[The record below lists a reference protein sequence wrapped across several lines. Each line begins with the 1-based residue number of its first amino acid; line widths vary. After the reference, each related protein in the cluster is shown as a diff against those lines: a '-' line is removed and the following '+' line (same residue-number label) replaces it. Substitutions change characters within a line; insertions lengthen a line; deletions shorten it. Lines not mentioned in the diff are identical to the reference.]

1 MRYEIHSY
9 PHSIISFFQGD
20 FVMKMPHKNAFAA
33 AIAAVIFTL
42 SASAFAHAFAPNAL
56 ASDKNPPSLNKR
68 VQTITKE
75 LTLTDDQVAK
85 VRPILEAREKELDVI
100 RQADKASRDAKK
112 KEMEVREA
120 AFEKDMATLLT
131 PEQNKKFLA
140 NRVKR
145 EDRRA
150 QQMEKMEKHMDMKM
164 GK

>member
-1 MRYEIHSY
+1 MHYEFHSY
-9 PHSIISFFQGD
+9 PHSIISFFQRD
-20 FVMKMPHKNAFAA
+20 FVMKMPHTSTLAA
-33 AIAAVIFTL
+33 AITAVIFTL
-42 SASAFAHAFAPNAL
+42 SASVFAYAL
-56 ASDKNPPSLNKR
+56 ASDKKPPSLNKR

-112 KEMEVREA
+112 KEIEVREA

-131 PEQNKKFLA
+131 PKQNKKFLA

-150 QQMEKMEKHMDMKM
+150 QHMEKMEKHMDMKM

>member
-1 MRYEIHSY
+1 
-9 PHSIISFFQGD
+9 
-20 FVMKMPHKNAFAA
+20 
-33 AIAAVIFTL
+33 
-42 SASAFAHAFAPNAL
+42 
-56 ASDKNPPSLNKR
+56 
-68 VQTITKE
+68 
-75 LTLTDDQVAK
+75 
-85 VRPILEAREKELDVI
+85 
-100 RQADKASRDAKK
+100 
-112 KEMEVREA
+112 MEVREA